1 MIQEQKKYF
10 NWDTISSTSSNTSV
24 GGSNN
29 SSNQNTGVTGKA
41 VTDAEFKT
49 FKTNLAQRL
58 AFPLTSEI
66 SRFLDAWRRAEN
78 TNATYNPF
86 ATTWP
91 GKNKTS
97 WSKDAGMT
105 QFNSAGVK
113 RFSNIDA
120 GIEATIDTL
129 NQSYYVDLMSQLR
142 RPDVT
147 AEELA
152 VNPDLRKWG
161 TTSSNPNLIK
171 SLLQTSSDTID
182 DIDIE
187 TQTSLLDDL
196 IYKNKQVLWVWRQWY
211 NALTL
216 RPENYL
222 WKFKGVVNDEEQEAV
237 DWIYDQFNNKTN
249 HARLLDEYKIWC
261 NKNQARLPECAYV
274 LSNINNIQVIL
285 GPGGIPKL
293 ILSGEEGRVTDEF
306 TAVWAYNPVEKKW
319 KKYNSAYPFKW
330 NYF

>member
-10 NWDTISSTSSNTSV
+10 NWDTISSTSSNTSL
-24 GGSNN
+24 GGSNI
-29 SSNQNTGVTGKA
+29 SSNQSTGVTGKA

-91 GKNKTS
+91 GKNKTT

-105 QFNSAGVK
+105 QHNSAGVK

-142 RPDVT
+142 QGDKT

-171 SLLQTSSDTID
+171 SLLKTSSDTID
-182 DIDIE
+182 DIEIE

-196 IYKNKQVLWVWRQWY
+196 VSINKQVLRIWKMWY
-211 NALTL
+211 DILTVH
-216 RPENYL
+216 PEKYL
-222 WKFKGVVNDEEQEAV
+222 SQFKGVVNDDEQEAV

-249 HARLLDEYKIWC
+249 HARLLNEYKIWC
-261 NKNQARLPECAYV
+261 NKNLDKLPACSYV
-274 LSNINNIQVIL
+274 LSNINNIQLIV
-285 GPGGIPKL
+285 GPGGLPKL
-293 ILSGEEGRVTDEF
+293 ILSGEEGRIIDKYTGF
-306 TAVWAYNPVEKKW
+306 WAYNSKENKW
-319 KKYNSAYPFKW
+319 KNYTSTFPFKW

>member
-1 MIQEQKKYF
+1 MICEQYF
-10 NWDTISSTSSNTSV
+10 NWDNIKLTSTS
-24 GGSNN
+24 NN
-29 SSNQNTGVTGKA
+29 KQNKKVTGVTGKA

-86 ATTWP
+86 STKWP
-91 GKNKTS
+91 GKNKTT

-105 QFNSAGVK
+105 RFNSAGVK
-113 RFSNIDA
+113 NFSNIDA

-129 NQSYYVDLMSQLR
+129 NQSYYTDLVSQLKQ
-142 RPDVT
+142 DGIT

-152 VNPDLRKWG
+152 VNPNLRKWG

-171 SLLQTSSDTID
+171 SLLKTSSDTID
-182 DIDIE
+182 DIDTE

-196 IYKNKQVLWVWRQWY
+196 VSKNKQVLRIWRMWY
-211 NALTL
+211 NILTVDPQ
-216 RPENYL
+216 RYF
-222 WKFKGVVNDEEQEAV
+222 WKFKGVVDDEQGAV

-249 HARLLDEYKIWC
+249 HAQLLNEYKIWC
-261 NKNQARLPECAYV
+261 NKNIDKLPECAYV
-274 LSNINNIQVIL
+274 LSNINKIRGIVGPNGLPAVIL
-285 GPGGIPKL
+285 AGK
-293 ILSGEEGRVTDEF
+293 EGRITEYYRGF
-306 TAVWAYNPVEKKW
+306 WAYNPKENKW
-319 KKYNSAYPFKW
+319 KRYTSTFPFKW